1 MRCDQRRSSLPPD
14 KSEAPRIQ
22 AIPVVNFCREC
33 LLCGLVSTRGRSA
46 VRADAIFAARFRRPL
61 PASITDSVAQAA
73 EKDPIDYVRS
83 DAVALLRHLPASPD
97 IGDVFAQIAD
107 RDSNSAIR
115 REAREAM
122 AFINAPA
129 SNTQ

>member
-1 MRCDQRRSSLPPD
+1 MRGDQRRSSLPPD
-14 KSEAPRIQ
+14 KSDAPRIP

-46 VRADAIFAARFRRPL
+46 
-61 PASITDSVAQAA
+61 DSVVQAA

-97 IGDVFAQIAD
+97 IGDVLAQIAD